1 MAGNIVT
8 FLVGVICIVLGISNM
23 KGNISSLH
31 SYHRNRVS
39 EEDRIPFGKQVGV
52 GTIIVGIGIIVFSV
66 LSSLTLYTENDI
78 FILVGTAV
86 LIIGIILGLVI
97 SFRAMIKHNNLCS
110 HR

>member
-8 FLVGVICIVLGISNM
+8 FLVGVVCIILGISNM
-23 KGNISSLH
+23 RGNISSLH
-31 SYHRNRVS
+31 SYHRSRVS
-39 EEDRIPFGKQVGV
+39 EEDRIPFGKQVGL

-66 LSSLTLYTENDI
+66 LSSVTLYTENDI

-97 SFRAMIKHNNLCS
+97 SFRAMIKYNKGIF
-110 HR
+110 

>member
-39 EEDRIPFGKQVGV
+39 EEDRIPFGKRVGV
-52 GTIIVGIGIIVFSV
+52 GTIIIGIGIIVFSV
-66 LSSLTLYTENDI
+66 LSAVTLYTENDI
-78 FILVGTAV
+78 FILLGTV
-86 LIIGIILGLVI
+86 LLIGAIIIGLVI
-97 SFRAMIKHNNLCS
+97 SFRAMIKYNKGIF
-110 HR
+110 

>member
-8 FLVGVICIVLGISNM
+8 FLVGVVCIVLGISNM
-23 KGNISSLH
+23 RGNISSLH
-31 SYHRNRVS
+31 SYHRSRVS
-39 EEDRIPFGKQVGV
+39 EEDRIPFGKQVGL

-66 LSSLTLYTENDI
+66 LSSVTLYTENDI

-97 SFRAMIKHNNLCS
+97 SFRAMNKYNKGIF
-110 HR
+110 